1 MSELSPVRPRK
12 GAHGTGYAVDM
23 PTRPGYPRHW
33 EADIVARDG
42 ATMHVRP
49 ILPADAPGLQA
60 LHMAQSEQS
69 RFYRFFGPRGELSA
83 AELERF
89 THVDHRERVALV
101 VVDREGGP
109 LLAFGCYDAVD
120 ARTAEVAFYVA
131 DSQQG
136 RGLGSVLLD
145 HLAAAGRERGLTR
158 FVAEVLP
165 TNAKM
170 LAVFREAGY
179 SVSSGFDDGVVEV
192 SIDIS
197 TTDKSWR
204 VMTARE
210 QHSESR
216 SMRVLMDPGRI
227 VRVGSGRA
235 AGLLDLLPPDSGEC
249 RGEGTLAVV
258 AVDDAALAGTL
269 ERLGADG
276 VRAAVVLS
284 GRGARDP
291 AWHATVLETARAS
304 GMRLLGPGSFG
315 IVTAGGVNLSLA
327 GLSGGGAVGVFAQ
340 SARSS
345 AGLADRLAARAL
357 AVSGFVSAGH
367 RTDVS
372 GNDAMQWWV
381 TDDRTRVV
389 ALSLD
394 SIGNPRKFARIA
406 GHLATTRTVVC
417 HIHSATGQKAPPGHV
432 VRTSPLPRAVLS
444 DMLRQAGVIEA
455 ADHAELID
463 LVHVASRR
471 PVTGRRVAIEAT
483 TPTARD
489 FVARAARAR
498 GLDPADDGVD
508 ARIAVDLPVPGEP
521 EESRREAE
529 ESDASL
535 VIATTPRQGVPVV
548 DDVDRGVRLI
558 ATLAAARPRD
568 DSPLVAAED
577 VSPAAAASLLEDR
590 DEGALEP
597 VATFRLL
604 AAYGIA
610 VVPTEAAAGVEAAL
624 AVAARLGFPLAVKAQ
639 DPGLRHRLDL
649 GGVHL
654 DVHDDADLVHA
665 VQRLETLGVGTVCLQ
680 RMVDPGPA
688 CVLEAVEDPLY
699 GPVVSFGLAGDAVE
713 ILGDIA
719 YRITPLSHRDLT
731 ELVTEPR
738 AGVRLR
744 GHRGR
749 PGYDLGPLTDLVG
762 RVALLK
768 DDFPVVRRIQL
779 NPVVVSTAGAFP
791 LSAVVEVGAG
801 ARTDGSRRTLPTLG
815 LE

>member
-1 MSELSPVRPRK
+1 
-12 GAHGTGYAVDM
+12 M
-23 PTRPGYPRHW
+23 PTRPAYPRHW

-60 LHMAQSEQS
+60 LHLAQSERS
-69 RFYRFFGPRGELSA
+69 RFFRFFGHRGALTE

-89 THVDHRERVALV
+89 THVDHRDRVALV
-101 VVDREGGP
+101 VTDRDGGP

-145 HLAAAGRERGLTR
+145 HLAAAGRERGFTR
-158 FVAEVLP
+158 LVADVLP

-179 SVSSGFDDGVVEV
+179 TVDSGFEDGVVEV
-192 SIDIS
+192 SVDLA

-210 QHSESR
+210 QFSESR

-227 VRVGSGRA
+227 LPVGAGRA
-235 AGLLDLLPPDSGEC
+235 ARLLDLLGVSGTTGP
-249 RGEGTLAVV
+249 GEGTLAVV
-258 AVDDAALAGTL
+258 AVDDADLPATL
-269 ERLGADG
+269 ERLGGEG

-291 AWHATVLETARAS
+291 GWHAAVLETAR
-304 GMRLLGPGSFG
+304 GTGLRLLGPGSYG
-315 IVTAGGVNLSLA
+315 LLTGAGANLTLVPALA
-327 GLSGGGAVGVFAQ
+327 GGGAVGVFAQ

-345 AGLADRLAARAL
+345 AELAGRLVAHDL

-367 RTDVS
+367 RIDVS
-372 GNDAMQWWV
+372 GNDAMQWWMN
-381 TDDRTRVV
+381 DERTRVV

-406 GHLATTRTVVC
+406 GHLATTRTVLC
-417 HIHSATGQKAPPGHV
+417 HIHSATGQSAPPGHV

-455 ADHAELID
+455 ADHEELID
-463 LVHVASRR
+463 LAHVASRR
-471 PVTGRRVAIEAT
+471 AVTGPRVLIDAT
-483 TPTARD
+483 TPPAGE
-489 FVARAARAR
+489 FVSRAARAR
-498 GLDPADDGVD
+498 GLLPVAAGAD
-508 ARIAVDLPVPGEP
+508 ARIAVDLPLAGEP
-521 EESRREAE
+521 DEWRREVSTA
-529 ESDASL
+529 DASI
-535 VIATTPRQGVPVV
+535 VVATSAPDTRAPVV
-548 DDVDRGVRLI
+548 DDVDRAVRLVAAL
-558 ATLAAARPRD
+558 ATARPRD

-577 VSPAAAASLLEDR
+577 AVPSGAAALLAEHDGGLLAPEAAAA
-590 DEGALEP
+590 
-597 VATFRLL
+597 LL
-604 AAYGIA
+604 ATYGIE
-610 VVPTEAAAGVEAAL
+610 VVPEVCAGGIGGARE
-624 AVAARLGFPLAVKAQ
+624 VAARLGYPLAVKAQ
-639 DPGLRHRLDL
+639 DPVLRHRVDL

-665 VQRLETLGVGTVCLQ
+665 VGQLADLGVATVCLQ
-680 RMVDPGPA
+680 RMVPPGPA

-713 ILGDIA
+713 ILGDVS
-719 YRITPLSHRDLT
+719 YRITPLSQRDVA
-731 ELVTEPR
+731 ELVAEPR
-738 AGVRLR
+738 ASVRFR

-749 PGYDLGPLTDLVG
+749 PGYDLEPLRDLVG
-762 RVALLK
+762 RLALLK
-768 DDFPVVRRIQL
+768 DDFPVIRRITV
-779 NPVVVSTAGAFP
+779 NPVVVSHAGAFP
-791 LSAVVEVGAG
+791 LAAEVEVGGG